1 MGGEAVKH
9 HAQPLLPH
17 FLFFCVA
24 SAILAAV
31 CAMRCSSGDTLVVA
45 VTHPLDHSKTPS
57 PATPTRFDEHCPGD
71 TLFAHVHF
79 YAEHVAG
86 L

>member
-17 FLFFCVA
+17 FLFFYVA

-31 CAMRCSSGDTLVVA
+31 CAMRCSSGGTLVVA

-57 PATPTRFDEHCPGD
+57 PATPGVTSTDD
-71 TLFAHVHF
+71 TLFAHVHGT
-79 YAEHVAG
+79 VSR
-86 L
+86 